1 MSVRRRSVTT
11 AAGIAAAVTAGG
23 ALLTGCGQHS
33 AAAALSAPTAAASS
47 PTATAT
53 GPAQP
58 STGASAAVPTA
69 AAPSPAAPT
78 TVATTS
84 SALNGT
90 GGTRLTISNGT
101 RYVVMNGTTV
111 DFGVAV
117 RDLAW
122 SPDGRKAAFVD
133 GSGNLDVADP
143 DGTGRVTVA
152 RNPGGE
158 TWSHPTWQVTVAAS
172 DAEWAARDNIF
183 FAAARGGVTR
193 LETVKATGAGQ
204 TPAPLSLDPEPG
216 PGVQPL
222 PQTGNVW
229 PNAGTPYG
237 SAAYANTGTGDV
249 YIRDD
254 YSRQQTWELTNG
266 SEPALSADG
275 HEIVFVRSVGGHDHI
290 FTEQLDVRNPV
301 PRDITPGATTDYTE
315 PAFSPDGRTVAVRT
329 PGGVA
334 VLPSNGSAA
343 PRLISTTRGLP
354 AYRG

>member
-1 MSVRRRSVTT
+1 MSVRRRRIAT
-11 AAGIAAAVTAGG
+11 AAGIVAAVTAGG
-23 ALLTGCGQHS
+23 ALLTGCGPR
-33 AAAALSAPTAAASS
+33 AAAGALGAPTAAASS
-47 PTATAT
+47 PAATAT
-53 GPAQP
+53 GSAQP

-69 AAPSPAAPT
+69 AAPSSAAPT
-78 TVATTS
+78 GVGTTA

-90 GGTRLTISNGT
+90 AGTRLTISNGT

-133 GSGNLDVADP
+133 GSGNLEVANP
-143 DGTGRVTVA
+143 DGSGRVTVA
-152 RNPGGE
+152 RNPGGQ
-158 TWSHPTWQVTVAAS
+158 TWSHPTWQVTPT
-172 DAEWAARDNIF
+172 DNGIGLAARDNLF
-183 FAAARGGVTR
+183 FAASRGGVTR
-193 LETVKATGAGQ
+193 LETVKATLAGQ
-204 TPAPLSLDPEPG
+204 TPQPLPLDDFEG
-216 PGVQPL
+216 PKL

-229 PNAGTPYG
+229 PNAGGSYG
-237 SAAYANTGTGDV
+237 SAVYANTGTGDV

-254 YSRQQTWELTNG
+254 YTREQAWEFTSG

-275 HEIVFVRSVGGHDHI
+275 NEIVFVRSVGGHDHI
-290 FTEQLDVRNPV
+290 FTEPLDVRNPV
-301 PRDITPGATTDYTE
+301 ARDITPGATTDYTE

-329 PGGVA
+329 PNGVA

-343 PRLISTTRGLP
+343 PRLISTTKGLP